1 MKRLTMKRL
10 KQLWLLVAVFSLPIT
25 TAYAID
31 RLLLAPSCPDCN
43 AEMTEELPVFDGTQD
58 GLVRIKANSMEFR
71 ARVAGF
77 DNRDG
82 EGVIL
87 LHGFP
92 ETSIVWKPLLDK
104 LAKAGYR
111 AVAFDQRGYSP
122 GARPFAK
129 NAYTK
134 GRLATDVL
142 AVAEAA
148 GFERFHVIGHDFGG
162 AIAWTFVDRYPR
174 RVLSLTSLSM
184 PHPSALADT
193 LGNPGSQWRRSS
205 YMLFYRLPVLP
216 ELILGFNQAAL
227 LKYFKWQDHPREQ
240 VEEYERVFG
249 EPGTLRAA
257 LNWYRVFRFRSL
269 DPVGKIRPATL
280 FLWGR
285 EDDAF
290 GQVAA
295 TRTASYMDG
304 AYRLHAMEAGHN
316 LMLEAPDLV
325 AEEVLTH
332 LATSAEAS
340 KRWSAA
346 VASRAQDGG
355 SACDQSKPRCLRI
368 SLAPEG
374 NTLRIRNRCEEAYE
388 GVVRVSCSGWAPDAA
403 VEYRFSLGAKSEMAQ
418 ESTGFSFGDCYYRH
432 RFCAKEPERRT
443 HQPAGILFFLE

>member
-1 MKRLTMKRL
+1 MKRLSTKRL
-10 KQLWLLVAVFSLPIT
+10 KQLWLFVAVFSLPIT
-25 TAYAID
+25 AAYAID

-43 AEMTEELPVFDGTQD
+43 TEMTEELPVFDGTQD

-77 DNRDG
+77 HNRDG

-92 ETSIVWKPLLDK
+92 ETSIMWEPLLDK

-122 GARPFAK
+122 GARPFGK
-129 NAYTK
+129 NSYTK
-134 GRLATDVL
+134 GRLAMDVL

-162 AIAWTFVDRYPR
+162 AIAWTFADRYPR

-193 LGNPGSQWRRSS
+193 LGNPGSQWRRSA

-216 ELILGFNQAAL
+216 ELILGFNQAAFL
-227 LKYFKWQDHPREQ
+227 EYLKWQDHPREQ

-290 GQVAA
+290 GPVAA

-325 AEEVLTH
+325 TEEVLTH
-332 LATSAEAS
+332 LKTAAEAS
-340 KRWSAA
+340 KLWSAA
-346 VASRAQDGG
+346 LANRPQEGG
-355 SACDQSKPRCLRI
+355 SACDQSKPHCLRI
-368 SLAPEG
+368 LLTPEG
-374 NTLRIRNRCEEAYE
+374 NTLRIRNRCDEAYE

-403 VEYRFSLGAKSEMAQ
+403 VEYRFSLGAKSELAQ
-418 ESTGFSFGDCYYRH
+418 ESTGLSFGDCYYRH
-432 RFCAKEPERRT
+432 RFCAKEPKRRT
-443 HQPAGILFFLE
+443 HQPAGLLFFLE